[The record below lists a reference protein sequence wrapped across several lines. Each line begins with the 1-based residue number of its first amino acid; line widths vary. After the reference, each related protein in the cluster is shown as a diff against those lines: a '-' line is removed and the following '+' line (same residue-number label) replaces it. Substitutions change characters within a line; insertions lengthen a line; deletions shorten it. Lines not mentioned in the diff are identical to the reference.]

1 MSIDKKIKTEKVV
14 KNSNHSQQK
23 TKYIVTKKFPISV
36 QYKTPLWDNDSKLYT
51 NELENKSLQVG
62 IVFTPKKLT
71 ENSFEL
77 HDSKG
82 KICTYYFK
90 ENSLL
95 DYCEVFTGDSIKVE
109 YELVETNNN

>member
-36 QYKTPLWDNDSKLYT
+36 KYKTPLWDNDSKSYT

-77 HDSKG
+77 HDSMG
-82 KICTYYFK
+82 KICTYYFEEK
-90 ENSLL
+90 SFL
-95 DYCEVFTGDSIKVE
+95 DYCEVFNGDSIKVE
-109 YELVETNNN
+109 YELVEPNNN

>member
-51 NELENKSLQVG
+51 N
-62 IVFTPKKLT
+62 
-71 ENSFEL
+71 
-77 HDSKG
+77 
-82 KICTYYFK
+82 
-90 ENSLL
+90 
-95 DYCEVFTGDSIKVE
+95 
-109 YELVETNNN
+109 